1 VLTLE
6 LHTHGGLPVN
16 AIALESL
23 RFFLDGEPALMHLLY
38 EMLLSNA
45 LGVRVGDGSEDPA
58 RTRVLPA
65 SCLQPVGFGRDEGML
80 GMTSAHS
87 WAIAADRILLLSGQ
101 VPVCRLAA
109 TGQADQPAAW
119 RQAGLQIML
128 ETLPDS
134 ERHHRLLAQLQAQHL
149 KLGCTPIVNLFQQ
162 PGEPIRV
169 THQKA
174 SYPVVVD
181 ARKPLAYEV
190 VQLQRVVRV
199 EKSAEGERSEEVAPF
214 YATRHGS
221 HLKAP
226 RFYWHASRENS
237 RRQVTRAVK
246 WNCTWWICS
255 SMPCGQPARY

>member
-1 VLTLE
+1 
-6 LHTHGGLPVN
+6 
-16 AIALESL
+16 
-23 RFFLDGEPALMHLLY
+23 
-38 EMLLSNA
+38 
-45 LGVRVGDGSEDPA
+45 
-58 RTRVLPA
+58 
-65 SCLQPVGFGRDEGML
+65 
-80 GMTSAHS
+80 
-87 WAIAADRILLLSGQ
+87 
-101 VPVCRLAA
+101 
-109 TGQADQPAAW
+109 
-119 RQAGLQIML
+119 
-128 ETLPDS
+128 
-134 ERHHRLLAQLQAQHL
+134 LQAQHL

-237 RRQVTRAVK
+237 RRQSDKGSEMELHLVDLQFNAVRPASEVLSLS
-246 WNCTWWICS
+246 CCAATATCRS
-255 SMPCGQPARY
+255 RFPLAAARPPSARTFPCPAIR